1 MHNVLL
7 LKFYN
12 SGEAGA
18 MNPRPP
24 QSAGYFGH
32 TSFFDRNSPLNLENL
47 PNSLLQKLKRL
58 KDDKNVLTKVN
69 TYNYF
74 TNRI

>member
-1 MHNVLL
+1 
-7 LKFYN
+7 
-12 SGEAGA
+12 

-58 KDDKNVLTKVN
+58 KDDKNVLTKVKHIIISKYHEDRETFDN
-69 TYNYF
+69 FENLEF
-74 TNRI
+74 S

>member
-1 MHNVLL
+1 MIHNIIHF
-7 LKFYN
+7 KSYD

-58 KDDKNVLTKVN
+58 KDDKNVLKKVSLGI
-69 TYNYF
+69 YLL
-74 TNRI
+74 

>member
-1 MHNVLL
+1 
-7 LKFYN
+7 
-12 SGEAGA
+12 

-58 KDDKNVLTKVN
+58 KDDKNVLKKVSLGI
-69 TYNYF
+69 YLL
-74 TNRI
+74 